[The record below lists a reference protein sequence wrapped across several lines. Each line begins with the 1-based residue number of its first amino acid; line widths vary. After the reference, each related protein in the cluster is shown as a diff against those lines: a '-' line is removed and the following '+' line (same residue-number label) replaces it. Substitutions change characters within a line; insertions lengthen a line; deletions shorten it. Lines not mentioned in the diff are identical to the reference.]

1 MKPLPVNEDQ
11 SVTLDQVI
19 KSVQELL
26 DNDLEHCIDE
36 AFNKLDIRDD
46 HKVMI
51 RVIKMA
57 LFSSMRL

>member
-1 MKPLPVNEDQ
+1 MNEDQ

-51 RVIKMA
+51 RVIKLA